1 MTVQEDIL
9 AKLMA
14 GLITKTIEEP
24 GQVDI
29 NTLEQELAEKAAKK
43 IAEDMVE
50 KGCKHWFLV
59 VVLCKNKFGKLIGN
73 PGVQWTTPKDSGEYD
88 E

>member
-50 KGCKHWFLV
+50 KGCKH
-59 VVLCKNKFGKLIGN
+59 
-73 PGVQWTTPKDSGEYD
+73 
-88 E
+88 